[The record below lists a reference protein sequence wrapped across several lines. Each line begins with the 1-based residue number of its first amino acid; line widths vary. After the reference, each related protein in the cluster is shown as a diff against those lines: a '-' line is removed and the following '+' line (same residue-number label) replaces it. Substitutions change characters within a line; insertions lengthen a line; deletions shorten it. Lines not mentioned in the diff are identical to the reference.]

1 MSEKIPKI
9 CMVGSSNIDL
19 VARVPRL
26 PEHGE
31 TLTGTSFQIGYGGK
45 GANQSVMA
53 ARLGAQV
60 HVVTRVGRDVFG
72 QDYVSNYRSQGI
84 DTAHVMFDETKH
96 TGTAVILV
104 DEPTGQN
111 TIAFMPGANT
121 SLSPA
126 DAHTAKRVITDAD
139 VLLCQFEVP
148 LATTL
153 EAFRI
158 AKDCPERHPVTLLN
172 SASIPADP
180 IPDDLLR
187 LTDIL
192 VANEAEASFLAK
204 MPVDTLEQAKLAV
217 QAIRKLGPTAVII
230 TLGSRGVVF
239 VEGDQPA
246 QYAPVRQVQAV
257 DTTGA
262 GDAFVGS
269 LAYLLGSGRALA
281 NAITCAAA
289 IATQSVLKPG
299 TQSAFPTRAEV
310 LDLLTAS

>member
-1 MSEKIPKI
+1 MNEKIPKI

-31 TLTGTSFQIGYGGK
+31 TLTGISFQIGYGGK

-72 QDYVSNYRSQGI
+72 QDYVNNYRSQGI
-84 DTAHVMFDETKH
+84 DTTYVMLDDTKH
-96 TGTAVILV
+96 TGTAIILV

-126 DAHTAKRVITDAD
+126 DAHTAERVIINAD

-148 LATTL
+148 LTTTL

-158 AKDCPERHPVTLLN
+158 AKECPGHHPLTLLN

-180 IPDDLLR
+180 IPEELLR

-204 MPVDTLEQAKLAV
+204 MPVDTLDQAKTAA
-217 QAIRKLGPTAVII
+217 QAIRELGPAAIII
-230 TLGSRGVVF
+230 TLGSRGVVYM
-239 VEGDQPA
+239 EGDQPV
-246 QYAPVRQVQAV
+246 QYVAVRQVQAV

-269 LAYLLGSGRALA
+269 LAYLLASGRPLA
-281 NAITCAAA
+281 GAVDCAAA
-289 IATQSVLKPG
+289 IATQSVTKPG
-299 TQSAFPTRAEV
+299 TQSSFPMRVEV
-310 LDLLTAS
+310 LDLLMA